1 MIDEFKQF
9 ISEHLKSSGYQVTDQ
24 PNLPGLRGI
33 LFAKSS
39 TKIKTGFSKS
49 INYYFFTD
57 WDYDLLRRTDQ
68 LKQAYQT
75 LSKVV
80 NQDFKVARGWRMTI
94 PNIVLAVVTTESF
107 DEQAI
112 RYALYEYQSPF
123 IGGEV
128 GQTILFDL
136 QKQDMYS
143 YYPYGYRQPGS
154 IPLGLASGEL
164 WNLFH
169 GFMPH
174 GRSIQRQ

>member
-1 MIDEFKQF
+1 MIEEFKQF
-9 ISEHLKSSGYQVTDQ
+9 FVESFNSNGYQVSEQ
-24 PNLPGLRGI
+24 SNLPGLRGF
-33 LFAKSS
+33 LYAKSS
-39 TKIKTGFSKS
+39 TKIKTGFTKS
-49 INYYFFTD
+49 INYFYFSD

-68 LKQAYQT
+68 LKPAYKA

-94 PNIVLAVVTTESF
+94 PNIVLAVVTTEGF

-112 RYALYEYQSPF
+112 RYALNEYQSPF

-136 QKQDMYS
+136 QKQEMYS
-143 YYPYGYRQPGS
+143 FYPYGYKQPGS
-154 IPLGLASGEL
+154 LPLGLASGEL